1 MLQQIVSLVVGT
13 LADLLGLAFLLRLW
27 LQWTRAGM
35 RHTVGGVAA
44 AFTDWAVLP
53 LRRLIPGYFGIDW
66 AALLPAWALQFVHLA
81 LLALLMGASDALPGL
96 ALVAL
101 IETLR
106 LGVWLLIGGLI
117 VAAIL
122 SWLQPY
128 SPWRSLLD
136 VLTRPMLQP
145 LRRFIP
151 LIGGL
156 DLTPLVA
163 ILLLQVVLIVLAGLT
178 PAILPRPY

>member
-1 MLQQIVSLVVGT
+1 MLQQIVSLIFGT

-27 LQWTRAGM
+27 LQWTRAGS
-35 RHTVGGVAA
+35 RHAVGRVVA

-53 LRRLIPGYFGIDW
+53 LRRLIPGFFGIDW
-66 AALLPAWALQFVHLA
+66 AALVPAWALQFVYLA
-81 LLALLMGASDALPGL
+81 LLALLMGASDALPWL
-96 ALVAL
+96 LFVAL

-106 LGVWLLIGGLI
+106 LGVWLLIACLI

-128 SPWRSLLD
+128 SPWRPLLD
-136 VLTRPMLQP
+136 ALTRPLLQP
-145 LRRFIP
+145 LRRFVP
-151 LIGGL
+151 AVGGF

-163 ILLLQVVLIVLAGLT
+163 ILLLQVALIVLAGLR
-178 PAILPRPY
+178 PAFIPGLH